1 MNESNFDLGHYEL
14 DARQAGFSVL
24 HTAKVNR
31 KTQVYLKPVSHS
43 NEVDFLNDSSHHVLG
58 YMAYSNVEL
67 KNEIPEKYF
76 YSFEDPIVHQHSIN
90 DILFSSVEPY
100 ETQGELL
107 ASVNKAQYIEK
118 IKEVKQLLSRGEIY
132 QLNYA
137 IRFRKQFSGSAYA
150 FFLKLIQSNPSQ
162 YSAFL
167 NLGDF
172 QIISNSPE
180 KLFSVESNKIITEPI
195 KGTAPK
201 LFETPDKNLEALLD
215 SEKERAELDM
225 ITDLARNDIGQI
237 CDYGTLR
244 LEENRQVLEL
254 PNLWHT
260 YSRVSGAL
268 PSGVSAESIFKALF
282 PGGSI
287 TGCPKKRAME
297 YIEKLEG
304 LPRNIFTGSIIHS
317 TPEKL
322 QANIAIRTALIKDG
336 FIEFWAGG
344 GIVMD
349 SNPVAEYEECF
360 LKAQKFI
367 ELL

>member
-1 MNESNFDLGHYEL
+1 MSDSNFNLADYEM
-14 DARQAGFSVL
+14 ASKEPGFCVL
-24 HTAKVNR
+24 HTAKEVR
-31 KTQVYLKPVSHS
+31 ETLVYSKPVAESGS
-43 NEVDFLNDSSHHVLG
+43 VSISDNNQHVVG
-58 YMAYSNVEL
+58 YMAYPNVEL
-67 KNEIPEKYF
+67 KNNIPKEHF
-76 YSFEDPIVHQHSIN
+76 YSFENPVNHQHSIN
-90 DILFSSVEPY
+90 DSLFQSAADY
-100 ETQGELL
+100 ETHGELEI
-107 ASVNKAQYIEK
+107 SVDKKNYILK
-118 IKEVKQLLSRGEIY
+118 IKKIKTLLEKGEIY

-137 IRFRKQFSGSAYA
+137 IRFRKKFTGSAYG
-150 FFLKLIQSNPSQ
+150 FFLKLINSNPSE

-167 NLGDF
+167 NLGDY

-180 KLFSVESNKIITEPI
+180 KLFSFEGNKIITEPI

-201 LFETPDKNLEALLD
+201 LFETPDANLLALLA

-225 ITDLARNDIGQI
+225 ITDLARNDVGQI
-237 CDYGTLR
+237 CEYGSLK
-244 LEENRQVLEL
+244 LEDNRKVLEL

-260 YSRVSGAL
+260 YSRVSGKL
-268 PSGVSAESIFKALF
+268 SLDISTESIFKALF

-297 YIEKLEG
+297 YIEKLEQ

-322 QANIAIRTALIKDG
+322 QANIAIRTALIKDDY
-336 FIEFWAGG
+336 IEFWAGG

-349 SNPVAEYEECF
+349 SDPESEYEECF

-367 ELL
+367 DLL